1 MSHDLDDPEA
11 PPEFPRNGGID
22 PDHGTA
28 MTIFDLLD
36 PHPEQE
42 PDA

>member
-1 MSHDLDDPEA
+1 MPHDLDDPEA
-11 PPEFPRNGGID
+11 PPEWPDNGGVD
-22 PDHGTA
+22 PRWATA